1 MQVISLQDLIQKVTL
16 QGGMIRIFLKLE
28 MRNWRV
34 TQLSPDPLRMQRKI
48 QFKLGVL
55 DPRSIPPAGHGAGPF
70 GMERSHDL
78 LPDQH
83 LSENA
88 SVVRS

>member
-1 MQVISLQDLIQKVTL
+1 MSLQDLTQKVTL

-34 TQLSPDPLRMQRKI
+34 TQLSQDPLRTQRKN
-48 QFKLGVL
+48 QFKLGAL
-55 DPRSIPPAGHGAGPF
+55 EPRSIPPAGHGAGPF
-70 GMERSHDL
+70 GMEGYHDL

-83 LSENA
+83 LPENV
-88 SVVRS
+88 SVVRF